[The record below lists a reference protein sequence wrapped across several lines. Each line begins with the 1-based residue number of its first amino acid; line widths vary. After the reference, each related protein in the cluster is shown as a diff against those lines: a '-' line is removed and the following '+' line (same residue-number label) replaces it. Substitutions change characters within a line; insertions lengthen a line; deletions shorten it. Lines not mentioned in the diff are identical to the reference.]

1 MTNTTRLASLAL
13 IALITAG
20 SASTDA
26 FAMRTLHP
34 PRYAPSVPHSPDDID
49 CRVKD
54 DNFYIT
60 NFGDRNLDSGRQVSW
75 RSPTTGDE
83 GVILLPRMLAPGQEV
98 ELYGVL
104 TDYAAAG
111 APCTVDFV

>member
-1 MTNTTRLASLAL
+1 MTKPTRLVSLAL
-13 IALITAG
+13 VALVAVG
-20 SASTDA
+20 GVATDA
-26 FAMRTLHP
+26 FAARQLPP
-34 PRYAPSVPHSPDDID
+34 PRNTPSVPHSPDDIV

-83 GVILLPRMLAPGQEV
+83 GVILLPKMLAPGEEV

-104 TDYAAAG
+104 SDFVAAG
-111 APCTVDFV
+111 SLCTAELV

>member
-1 MTNTTRLASLAL
+1 MTNTTRLVSLAL
-13 IALITAG
+13 IALVTVGGA
-20 SASTDA
+20 ATDA
-26 FAMRTLHP
+26 FAMRTIPP
-34 PRYAPSVPHSPDDID
+34 PRQAPSVPHSPDDIV

-83 GVILLPRMLAPGQEV
+83 GVILLPKMLAPGQEV

-104 TDYAAAG
+104 SEFVAAVSL
-111 APCTVDFV
+111 CTVDLV